1 MSRIGRLPIS
11 LPKNVTVDVK
21 PGNEVI
27 VKGPKGQ
34 LQRNLNVDMTIE
46 VDSGVVTIARPSD
59 GRIHRMQHG
68 LTRALLNN
76 MVTGVSTGF
85 KKDLEIQGV
94 GYRAELKGANLVLYM
109 GYSHPVEM
117 DAPQGISYTVDTKA
131 GKIGIQGIDKE
142 LVGLTARGSAGC
154 GRQSLT
160 TVKGFA
166 TQVKLSAVSRARP
179 ASKPLSGGFFPGR
192 MVSYHRW

>member
-1 MSRIGRLPIS
+1 LPIS

-21 PGNEVI
+21 PGNEVT

-34 LQRNLNVDMTIE
+34 LEQSFNVDMAIE
-46 VDSGVVTIARPSD
+46 ISDGVVTISRPTD

-68 LTRALLNN
+68 LTRALLSN

-94 GYRAELKGANLVLYM
+94 GYRAEMKGPKLVLYM

-117 DAPQGISYTVDTKA
+117 DAPQGISYAVDTRA
-131 GKIGIQGIDKE
+131 GKVRVEGIDKE
-142 LVGLTARGSAGC
+142 LVGLTAARIRKVRPPEPYHGKGIRYAGEVVRRKQ
-154 GRQSLT
+154 GKT
-160 TVKGFA
+160 GK
-166 TQVKLSAVSRARP
+166 
-179 ASKPLSGGFFPGR
+179 
-192 MVSYHRW
+192 

>member
-11 LPKNVTVDVK
+11 LPQNVTVDLK
-21 PGNEVI
+21 PGNEVV

-34 LQRNLNVDMTIE
+34 LVQSFNPDMSIE
-46 VDSGVVTIARPSD
+46 ISDGIVTVARPTD

-94 GYRAELKGANLVLYM
+94 GYRAEMKGPKLVLFM

-117 DAPQGISYTVDTKA
+117 DAPQGISYAVDTRA
-131 GKIGIQGIDKE
+131 GKIRIEGIDKE
-142 LVGLTARGSAGC
+142 LVGLTAARIRKVRPPEPYHGKGIRYAGEVVRRKQ
-154 GRQSLT
+154 GKT
-160 TVKGFA
+160 GK
-166 TQVKLSAVSRARP
+166 
-179 ASKPLSGGFFPGR
+179 
-192 MVSYHRW
+192 

>member
-34 LQRNLNVDMTIE
+34 LQRNLNVDMTID

-68 LTRALLNN
+68 LTRALLSN

-94 GYRAELKGANLVLYM
+94 GYRAEMKGSSLVLYM

-117 DAPQGISYTVDTKA
+117 GAPQGISYTVDTRA
-131 GKIGIQGIDKE
+131 GKISVEGIDKE
-142 LVGLTARGSAGC
+142 LVGLTAARIRRVRPPEPYHGKGIRYAGEVVRRKQ
-154 GRQSLT
+154 GKT
-160 TVKGFA
+160 GK
-166 TQVKLSAVSRARP
+166 
-179 ASKPLSGGFFPGR
+179 
-192 MVSYHRW
+192 

>member
-11 LPKNVTVDVK
+11 LPNNVSVDVK

-34 LQRNLNVDMTIE
+34 LEQSFNPDMAI
-46 VDSGVVTIARPSD
+46 DISDGVVTVARPSD

-68 LTRALLNN
+68 LTRALLSN

-94 GYRAELKGANLVLYM
+94 GYRAELKGPKLVLYM

-117 DAPQGISYTVDTKA
+117 EAPQGISYVVDAKA
-131 GKIGIQGIDKE
+131 GKISVQGIDKE
-142 LVGLTARGSAGC
+142 LVGLTAARIRRVRPPEPYHGKGIRYAGEIVRRKQ
-154 GRQSLT
+154 GKT
-160 TVKGFA
+160 GK
-166 TQVKLSAVSRARP
+166 
-179 ASKPLSGGFFPGR
+179 
-192 MVSYHRW
+192 

>member
-34 LQRNLNVDMTIE
+34 LEQSFNVDMAIE
-46 VDSGVVTIARPSD
+46 ISDGVVTISRPTD

-68 LTRALLNN
+68 LTRALLSN

-85 KKDLEIQGV
+85 KTDLEIQGV
-94 GYRAELKGANLVLYM
+94 GYRAEMKGPKLVLYM

-117 DAPQGISYTVDTKA
+117 DAPAGISYTVDARA
-131 GKIGIQGIDKE
+131 GKVRVEGIDKE
-142 LVGLTARGSAGC
+142 LVGLTAARIRRVRPPEPYHGKGIRYAGEVVRRKQ
-154 GRQSLT
+154 GKT
-160 TVKGFA
+160 GK
-166 TQVKLSAVSRARP
+166 
-179 ASKPLSGGFFPGR
+179 
-192 MVSYHRW
+192 

>member
-21 PGNEVI
+21 PGNEVT

-34 LQRNLNVDMTIE
+34 LQQNFNVDMAIQ
-46 VDSGVVTIARPSD
+46 VDGGVVTIARPSD

-68 LTRALLNN
+68 LTRALLSN

-94 GYRAELKGANLVLYM
+94 GYRAEMKGPKLVLFM

-117 DAPQGISYTVDTKA
+117 DAPQGINYVVDAKA
-131 GKIGIQGIDKE
+131 GKISVEGIDKE
-142 LVGLTARGSAGC
+142 LVGLTAARIRRVRPPEPYHGKGIRYAGEVVRRKQ
-154 GRQSLT
+154 GKT
-160 TVKGFA
+160 GK
-166 TQVKLSAVSRARP
+166 
-179 ASKPLSGGFFPGR
+179 
-192 MVSYHRW
+192 

>member
-1 MSRIGRLPIS
+1 LPIS
-11 LPKNVTVDVK
+11 LPNNVSVDVK

-34 LQRNLNVDMTIE
+34 LEQSFNPDMAI
-46 VDSGVVTIARPSD
+46 DISDGVVTVARPSD

-68 LTRALLNN
+68 LTRALLSN

-94 GYRAELKGANLVLYM
+94 GYRAELKGPKLVLYM

-117 DAPQGISYTVDTKA
+117 EAPQGISYVVDAKA
-131 GKIGIQGIDKE
+131 GKISVQGIDKE
-142 LVGLTARGSAGC
+142 LVGLTAARIRRVRPPEPYHGKGIRYAGEIVRRKQ
-154 GRQSLT
+154 GKT
-160 TVKGFA
+160 GK
-166 TQVKLSAVSRARP
+166 
-179 ASKPLSGGFFPGR
+179 
-192 MVSYHRW
+192 

>member
-11 LPKNVTVDVK
+11 LPNNVSIDVK

-34 LQRNLNVDMTIE
+34 LEQSFNPDMAI
-46 VDSGVVTIARPSD
+46 DISDGVVTIARPSD

-68 LTRALLNN
+68 LTRALLSN

-94 GYRAELKGANLVLYM
+94 GYRAELKGPKLVLYM

-117 DAPQGISYTVDTKA
+117 EAPQGISYVVDAKA
-131 GKIGIQGIDKE
+131 GKISVQGIDKE
-142 LVGLTARGSAGC
+142 LVGLTAARIRRVRPPEPYHGKGIRYAGEIVRRKQ
-154 GRQSLT
+154 GKT
-160 TVKGFA
+160 GK
-166 TQVKLSAVSRARP
+166 
-179 ASKPLSGGFFPGR
+179 
-192 MVSYHRW
+192 

>member
-11 LPKNVTVDVK
+11 LPQNVTVDLK

-34 LQRNLNVDMTIE
+34 LEHSFNPDMAIE
-46 VDSGVVTIARPSD
+46 IIDGVVTIARPTD

-68 LTRALLNN
+68 LTRALLSN

-94 GYRAELKGANLVLYM
+94 GYRAEMKGPKLVLHM
-109 GYSHPVEM
+109 GFSHPVEM
-117 DAPQGISYTVDTKA
+117 DAPQGISYTVDTRA
-131 GKIGIQGIDKE
+131 GKIRVEGIDKE
-142 LVGLTARGSAGC
+142 LVGLTAARIRRVRPPEPYHGKGIRYAGEVVRRKQ
-154 GRQSLT
+154 GKT
-160 TVKGFA
+160 GK
-166 TQVKLSAVSRARP
+166 
-179 ASKPLSGGFFPGR
+179 
-192 MVSYHRW
+192 

>member
-11 LPKNVTVDVK
+11 LPNNVSIDVK

-34 LQRNLNVDMTIE
+34 LEQSFNPDMAI
-46 VDSGVVTIARPSD
+46 DISDGVVTIARPSD

-94 GYRAELKGANLVLYM
+94 GYRAEVKGPKLVLYM

-117 DAPQGISYTVDTKA
+117 EAPQGISYVVDAKA
-131 GKIGIQGIDKE
+131 GKISVQGIDKE
-142 LVGLTARGSAGC
+142 LVGLTAARIRRVRPPEPYHGKGIRYAGEIVRRKQ
-154 GRQSLT
+154 GKT
-160 TVKGFA
+160 GK
-166 TQVKLSAVSRARP
+166 
-179 ASKPLSGGFFPGR
+179 
-192 MVSYHRW
+192 

>member
-34 LQRNLNVDMTIE
+34 LEHGFNADMAIE
-46 VDSGVVTIARPSD
+46 ISDGVVTIARPTD

-68 LTRALLNN
+68 LTRALLSN

-85 KKDLEIQGV
+85 KKDLEIQGL
-94 GYRAELKGANLVLYM
+94 GYRAEMKGPKLVLHM

-117 DAPQGISYTVDTKA
+117 DAPQGISYTVDTRA
-131 GKIGIQGIDKE
+131 GKISVQGIDKE
-142 LVGLTARGSAGC
+142 LVGLTAARIRRVRPPEPYHGKGIRYAGEVVRRKQ
-154 GRQSLT
+154 GKT
-160 TVKGFA
+160 GK
-166 TQVKLSAVSRARP
+166 
-179 ASKPLSGGFFPGR
+179 
-192 MVSYHRW
+192 

>member
-34 LQRNLNVDMTIE
+34 LAQTFNADMTI
-46 VDSGVVTIARPSD
+46 DISNGVVTVARPSD

-68 LTRALLNN
+68 LTRALLSN

-85 KKDLEIQGV
+85 KKELEIQGV
-94 GYRAELKGANLVLYM
+94 GYRAEMKGPKLVLLM
-109 GYSHPVEM
+109 GYSRPVEM
-117 DAPQGISYTVDTKA
+117 DAPQGISYVVDAKA
-131 GKIGIQGIDKE
+131 GKISVEGVDKE
-142 LVGLTARGSAGC
+142 LVGLTAARIRRVRPPEPYHGKGIRYAGEVVRRKQ
-154 GRQSLT
+154 GKT
-160 TVKGFA
+160 GK
-166 TQVKLSAVSRARP
+166 
-179 ASKPLSGGFFPGR
+179 
-192 MVSYHRW
+192 